1 MFGLCLK
8 TYTGQLIVNVS
19 YVTGV
24 RRLSNWPKK
33 TFWIRPVWISP
44 SPSTLYDRHD
54 SISVLILLLFS
65 IVDIVMLQNRLFH
78 ICLAIR
84 NKWFKLMFLRLR
96 SGQGVRGW
104 DIFYCIVCLI
114 KSNEIQAHEYLVLD
128 SGFRKPG
135 WLTCSVVGN
144 VPSDRS
150 GGTTMGDVSLLSRRI
165 WRAKKKKKEIR
176 IARKQS
182 ETSKRINE

>member
-54 SISVLILLLFS
+54 SIPVLILLLFS

-114 KSNEIQAHEYLVLD
+114 KSNEIQAHEYLVSD
-128 SGFRKPG
+128 SGFRKQADLLVASSG
-135 WLTCSVVGN
+135 TC
-144 VPSDRS
+144 
-150 GGTTMGDVSLLSRRI
+150 RRI
-165 WRAKKKKKEIR
+165 GRAGRRWETCRSCHDEFGGQKKKRKKSDSRENNP
-176 IARKQS
+176 
-182 ETSKRINE
+182 KRLNG